1 MMTVSFEATGDQ
13 DLWRFANS
21 WIRSQRVLI
30 WCIAA
35 PFYHHMRCSAQDLES
50 ESLLTAYQVMVSLLA
65 SGKNMNSM
73 TKYFRVV
80 FKSRCIRMTFGVKL
94 VDIEL
99 DQIQMDCEQNQREEL
114 DQAVIDQALQ
124 ALTTRQR
131 EISCWILSQPTP
143 VNMDSISQVFGIRKR
158 TAQAIIS
165 NAIQRLEKLHGTN
178 RVRNAIPTAS

>member
-1 MMTVSFEATGDQ
+1 MIVSREATTDKN
-13 DLWRFANS
+13 LWCFANT
-21 WIRSQRVLI
+21 WVRSQRVLI

-35 PFYHHMRCSAQDLES
+35 PFYHHMRCSAQDVES
-50 ESLLTAYQVMVSLLA
+50 ESLLTAYQVMVSLIA
-65 SGKNMNSM
+65 QGKDMNAM

-114 DQAVIDQALQ
+114 DQAVIDQALK

-143 VNMDSISQVFGIRKR
+143 VNMDNISRAFGIRKR
-158 TAQAIIS
+158 TAQAILS
-165 NAIQRLEKLHGTN
+165 NAIQRLEKLHGHSA
-178 RVRNAIPTAS
+178 VRHAISVAS

>member
-1 MMTVSFEATGDQ
+1 
-13 DLWRFANS
+13 
-21 WIRSQRVLI
+21 
-30 WCIAA
+30 
-35 PFYHHMRCSAQDLES
+35 
-50 ESLLTAYQVMVSLLA
+50 
-65 SGKNMNSM
+65 
-73 TKYFRVV
+73 
-80 FKSRCIRMTFGVKL
+80 MTFGVKL

-178 RVRNAIPTAS
+178 RVRNAVPTAS